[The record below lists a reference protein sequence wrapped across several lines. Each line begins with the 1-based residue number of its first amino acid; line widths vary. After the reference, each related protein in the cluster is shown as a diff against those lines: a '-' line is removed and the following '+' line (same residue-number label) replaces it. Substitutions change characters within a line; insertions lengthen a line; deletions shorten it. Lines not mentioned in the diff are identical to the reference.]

1 MVLICISLMINDVEY
16 LFMCLLAIRVYYME
30 ECLFRFSALF
40 LIKMFIFLMSS
51 CMSLYILDIKPLLI
65 ILFAYV
71 FSHSVGGLFTLLT
84 FSCVLQK
91 LFMFN

>member
-1 MVLICISLMINDVEY
+1 MINDVEY
-16 LFMCLLAIRVYYME
+16 LFMCLLAICVCYMG

-51 CMSLYILDIKPLLI
+51 CMSLYILDINPLLI

-84 FSCVLQK
+84 VSCVLQK